1 MFVLHNGTNLKAKRS
16 SGLMLT
22 KFYENPSIDK
32 KLLVEDRHIF
42 HTKFWCLKI
51 NIVGVCSIS
60 EDVIASRL

>member
-1 MFVLHNGTNLKAKRS
+1 
-16 SGLMLT
+16 MLT